1 MLCPNGTVK
10 PFLVSL
16 VEPVAYLK
24 SELNAK
30 NGVNYVPGRPI
41 LARFADE
48 GRGRA
53 NQSATGASRDAQDR
67 ARRRDFLDEDEARA
81 KVSRDRRRDR
91 DRRDVRDGTLQI
103 ENSQIH
109 EILEIF
115 GVGLAS
121 DAADEAASLNPSD
134 ADIVLPVQWVVP

>member
-1 MLCPNGTVK
+1 MTKAITARLIHK
-10 PFLVSL
+10 SDIFLF
-16 VEPVAYLK
+16 PYLK
-24 SELNAK
+24 LNAK

-48 GRGRA
+48 GHGRA
-53 NQSATGASRDAQDR
+53 NQSATGACRDAQDR

-109 EILEIF
+109 RFLNLRR
-115 GVGLAS
+115 GTGLRRRGRGGEPKS
-121 DAADEAASLNPSD
+121 
-134 ADIVLPVQWVVP
+134 V